1 MACDKRSV
9 LLTCPLLLRAARRE
23 PSDLTIATPAI
34 LRPSDTDFDTES
46 FHKLLQHYATTRSP
60 VPRRRNQ
67 TRLGVGGGVVP
78 TSREFAFATIG
89 TQPSSFCIGL
99 GAWKEMLGMPR
110 PILVVTSRYPK
121 EVEDRID
128 RDYNARRD
136 PNQFPFSQQKLL
148 SASEGADALFIT
160 PADRLESRFF
170 QKVSSTVKV
179 IATYSV
185 GFEHIDLEAAARRK
199 IQVAYTPGVNSE
211 ATADIAML
219 LLLGASRRA
228 YEAQELVRTGTW
240 KPLSPDMLLGWQVGG
255 KVLGILGMGRVG
267 QAVARRARGFGMKIH
282 YCNASELPAEIAG
295 DAVCHRDPSD
305 LLRASQFLSLH
316 APETPQTRH
325 FLNSKTI
332 SLLPPGAIVVN
343 TARGGLV
350 VDDDLIAAL
359 KSGWVAAAGLDVFE
373 GEPKLHPEYLSLKNT
388 FLLPHIGSATIE
400 TRTAM
405 GMLALDNV
413 EAVLNGRPAPTLVPS
428 VVGNG
433 LRH

>member
-1 MACDKRSV
+1 
-9 LLTCPLLLRAARRE
+9 
-23 PSDLTIATPAI
+23 
-34 LRPSDTDFDTES
+34 
-46 FHKLLQHYATTRSP
+46 
-60 VPRRRNQ
+60 
-67 TRLGVGGGVVP
+67 
-78 TSREFAFATIG
+78 
-89 TQPSSFCIGL
+89 
-99 GAWKEMLGMPR
+99 MLIMTK
-110 PILVVTSRYPK
+110 PILVVTNRYTK
-121 EVEDRID
+121 EIEDRID
-128 RDYNARRD
+128 RDYNPRRN
-136 PNQFPFSQQKLL
+136 PNQFPFSHQQLL
-148 SASEGADALFIT
+148 SAAEGADAMFIT
-160 PADRLESRFF
+160 PADRLDSGFF
-170 QKVSSTVKV
+170 QAVSPTVKI

-185 GFEHIDLEAAARRK
+185 GFEHIDLEAAARRN
-199 IQVAYTPGVNSE
+199 IPIAYTPGVNSE

-228 YEAQELVRTGTW
+228 YEAQEVVRTGAW
-240 KPLSPDMLLGWQVGG
+240 RPLSPDALLGWQVGG

-282 YCNASELPAEIAG
+282 YYDTSQLPAEIAG
-295 DAVCHRDPSD
+295 DAVYHEDPSD

-343 TARGGLV
+343 AARGGLV

-359 KSGWVAAAGLDVFE
+359 KSGRVAAAGLDVFE
-373 GEPKLHPEYLSLKNT
+373 GEPQLHPEYVSLKNT

-413 EAVLNGRPAPTLVPS
+413 DAVLNGRSAPTLVPNRS
-428 VVGNG
+428 
-433 LRH
+433 RQKIA